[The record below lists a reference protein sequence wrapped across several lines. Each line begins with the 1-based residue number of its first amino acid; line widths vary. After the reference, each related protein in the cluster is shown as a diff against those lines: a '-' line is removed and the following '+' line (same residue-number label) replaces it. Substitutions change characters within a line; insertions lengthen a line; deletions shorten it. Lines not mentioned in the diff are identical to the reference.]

1 MDKYSNEDDKTLWEG
16 RQWLKYY
23 NKNDGERY
31 LSHVTC
37 HMSLVSRWHF
47 SLQKEKLQRTLVSRL
62 C

>member
-23 NKNDGERY
+23 SKNDGERY
-31 LSHVTC
+31 LSHEP
-37 HMSLVSRWHF
+37 SFKIALSWHF
-47 SLQKEKLQRTLVSRL
+47 SPQKEKLQRTLLSRL